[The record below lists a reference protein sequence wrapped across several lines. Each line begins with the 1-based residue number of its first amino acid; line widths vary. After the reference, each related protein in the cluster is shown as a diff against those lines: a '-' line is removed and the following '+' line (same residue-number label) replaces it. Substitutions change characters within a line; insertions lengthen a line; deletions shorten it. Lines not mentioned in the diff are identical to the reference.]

1 MELPSKESL
10 TVEFKSDVK
19 RISDDVILDNVVAL
33 ANTDGGHLFLG
44 VEDDGTPTGVH
55 RTHRDTTRLN
65 AFLGNNTVP
74 PIATRVNVLWD
85 DARSVQVIDIEVPRC
100 ASVEATAAGKM
111 TRRRLKADGQ
121 PETVPMYPYEIATR
135 LSSLD
140 KLDYSALTA
149 TGASMDDIDPKEI
162 DRLREIVSGSK
173 YSDKALLELDDDGIL
188 GALRLVAEEDG
199 RCVPNVAGILL
210 LGRMG
215 TLEQLMPT
223 YSSAFQVL
231 VGTDVPVNE
240 ELQMPMLRAIQEMD
254 AMLRPWNPEH
264 EYMDGMFRSS
274 VPEFDRRAF
283 REAVVNAFGH
293 RDYSRLGRVL
303 VQVSDE
309 GMTIS
314 NPGGFI
320 EGVTIE
326 NLLTVEPHGRNPRL
340 MDALKRIGLAESTG
354 RGVDRIYEGSLQY
367 GRPLPDWSESS
378 NTSVRLFI
386 ARSAPDDAFMELL
399 EEERQ
404 RTGAIPSLRV
414 MMVLDALKQQRRMTL
429 TELSKT
435 LHMSHAVVRGVA
447 EHLVEAG
454 IVEATGFGKGR
465 AYILSSRVYVR
476 KGEAMAHTLQSD
488 IDKIR
493 HAELVLKLAREQ
505 GFVANRDVVSMLHLG
520 DKQAYKLLR
529 ELVKEGRLVLKGRG
543 AGSKYY
549 LADDTE

>member
-10 TVEFKSDVK
+10 TIEFKSDVK

-74 PIATRVNVLWD
+74 PIPTRVNVLWD

-100 ASVEATAAGKM
+100 VSVEATAAGKM

-121 PETVPMYPYEIATR
+121 PETVPMYPYEITTR

-140 KLDYSALTA
+140 KLDYSALAA
-149 TGASMDDIDPKEI
+149 TGASMDDIDPKEV

-173 YSDKALLELDDDGIL
+173 YSDKALLELDDEGIL
-188 GALRLVAEEDG
+188 GALRLVAEEEG
-199 RCVPNVAGILL
+199 RRVPNVAGILL
-210 LGRMG
+210 LGRKG
-215 TLEQLMPT
+215 ALEQFMPT

-264 EYMDGMFRSS
+264 EYMEGMFRTS
-274 VPEFDRRAF
+274 VPEFDCRAF
-283 REAVVNAFGH
+283 REAVVNAYGH

-320 EGVTIE
+320 EGVTVE

-378 NTSVRLFI
+378 SASVRLFI

-399 EEERQ
+399 EGERR
-404 RTGAIPSLRV
+404 RTGATPSLRV
-414 MMVLDALKQQRRMTL
+414 MMVLDALKLQRRMTL
-429 TELSKT
+429 SELSET
-435 LHMSHAVVRGVA
+435 LHRSHAVVRGVA

-465 AYILSSRVYVR
+465 AYILSSRVYAR
-476 KGEAMAHTLQSD
+476 KGEVMAHTLQSD
-488 IDKIR
+488 IDRIR

-549 LADDTE
+549 PTGNQE